1 MSRPLVFAFLA
12 CNKNAERFR
21 EDPSFIYRCENMAA
35 ALERLGHRVVCE
47 HYSRFV
53 WRKPLDVVV
62 FHRPVFSS
70 HFWLLWSLLQ
80 KKGVRLVADLDDLIF
95 DPSLASVSPAVLN
108 QRLDEAL
115 IAKRFRKHQRALQR
129 FEHFTVSTT
138 ALKEELLRLPGLSAT
153 AAIHV
158 VPNGVHHT
166 WPGLAHAHPA
176 TRPAK
181 VIRYLPGTRSHDR
194 DFAQIAEPLTQLLL
208 ERPHLRL
215 EVCGPVDFEL
225 PVPPQ
230 QILRQGKRPFES
242 YHEVVQG
249 ALANL
254 APLEATRFTRC
265 KSALKVMEA
274 AFWNV
279 PTVCSPLPDA
289 DRLGD
294 AGAFIARTPAAWHA
308 QLALLVDAPAFHAL
322 AVDRLRERV
331 MLVSDV
337 HRYAQ
342 LWLEALRPSRR
353 TADGARLT
361 A

>member
-1 MSRPLVFAFLA
+1 VSRPLVLAFLA
-12 CNKNAERFR
+12 CNKNVERFR

-35 ALERLGHRVVCE
+35 ALERQGHRVVCE

-62 FHRPVFSS
+62 FHRPQFSS
-70 HFWLLWSLLQ
+70 HFWLLSSLLQ

-95 DPSLASVSPAVLN
+95 DPSLAGVSPAVLN
-108 QRLDEAL
+108 HRLDEGL
-115 IAKRFRKHQRALQR
+115 IAKRFKKHQRALQR
-129 FEHFTVSTT
+129 FQHFTVSTT
-138 ALKEELLRLPGLSAT
+138 ALKEELGRLPGLSAA

-158 VPNGVHHT
+158 VPNGVHHS
-166 WPGLAHAHPA
+166 WPGLARGLDPVDSAP
-176 TRPAK
+176 

-194 DFAQIAEPLTQLLL
+194 DFAQIAEPLTQLLR

-225 PVPPQ
+225 SVSPR

-242 YHEVVQG
+242 YHEVVRG

-274 AFWNV
+274 AFWSV

-289 DRLGD
+289 ERLTD
-294 AGAFIARTPAAWHA
+294 AGAFFARTPAAWHA

-331 MLVSDV
+331 MVASDV
-337 HRYAQ
+337 HRIA
-342 LWLEALRPSRR
+342 LHWLEMLRPPRRAAEGSRL
-353 TADGARLT
+353 AA
-361 A
+361 